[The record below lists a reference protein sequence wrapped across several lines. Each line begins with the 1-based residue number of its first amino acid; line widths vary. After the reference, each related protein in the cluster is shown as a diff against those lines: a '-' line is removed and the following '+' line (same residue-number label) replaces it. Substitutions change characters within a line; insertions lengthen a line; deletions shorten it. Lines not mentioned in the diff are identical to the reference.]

1 VWNGRIGLALLFFAP
16 MAAVAV
22 CLVLLFDGRGRIAA
36 PVDAPFDYH
45 VDGRRVMMELELS
58 L

>member
-1 VWNGRIGLALLFFAP
+1 MRLGLNGKN
-16 MAAVAV
+16 
-22 CLVLLFDGRGRIAA
+22 LFDSRGRVAA
-36 PVDAPFDYH
+36 PIDAPFDYH